1 MGVPYTFSTST
12 SSIPLSQLDTNFATP
27 VTIGSTTVAL
37 GNTTTTLAGLTG
49 VTSSAI
55 TDSAI
60 TANQIVYAGTGGLLS
75 GSANF
80 TYDTSGNV
88 LLGTTTAFTS
98 TTYGGQFVS
107 GGVGIYPWAQN
118 STTAPTN
125 TTNYTG
131 IVYQNP
137 TVFSGTNGASTQT
150 LFGTLSA
157 PQISNTGAG
166 GALTT
171 ITYGYYSVPAL
182 ISSGSTAFLNLFGFV
197 ANSTRYSATDTSV
210 SVGIVYGYQSTAAH
224 ATTLASAATTGTVAA
239 YYGSTQCNQGT
250 MNAAN
255 LFRGNFTVAT
265 STAVSNTCLVTN
277 YFGLNLQTVTIGV
290 ASGSTGTVT
299 NYYGISIV
307 NPTINATGTITNRF
321 AIYSADTATSY
332 LAGSLGI
339 GTTTPAGKLDVAG
352 TIKTLGYTV
361 ATLPTGTVG
370 MQAYA
375 TDALTPVFGSTVVGG
390 GAVVIPVFYNGS
402 NWIVG

>member
-55 TDSAI
+55 TDSAL

-88 LLGTTTAFTS
+88 LLGTTTAYTS
-98 TTYGGQFVS
+98 TTYGGQFAS
-107 GGVGIYPWAQN
+107 GGVGIYPWIIGNTGIAN
-118 STTAPTN
+118 TA
-125 TTNYTG
+125 NYTG
-131 IVYQNP
+131 VVYQNP
-137 TVFSGTNGASTQT
+137 TAWSGTNGASSQSIYGI
-150 LFGTLSA
+150 FSS

-166 GALTT
+166 GASSTT
-171 ITYGYYSVPAL
+171 ATGIYIQPVIS
-182 ISSGSTAFLNLFGFV
+182 SSGSSAVISATGISSNIF
-197 ANSTRYSATDTSV
+197 RYSPTDTSV
-210 SVGIVYGYQSTAAH
+210 SFGSLIGMQCQVNQFPTLPSTVVS
-224 ATTLASAATTGTVAA
+224 TNLVAFN
-239 YYGSTQCNQGT
+239 SFVFNNQGT
-250 MNAAN
+250 VTNAYN
-255 LFRGNFTVAT
+255 FRKSLSLAT
-265 STAVSNTCLVTN
+265 TSSVSNTC
-277 YFGLNLQTVTIGV
+277 FI
-290 ASGSTGTVT
+290 T
-299 NYYGISIV
+299 NYYGYAALSVTVGTASASIGTLTNYYCVYLV
-307 NPTINATGTITNRF
+307 NPTINATGTITNRW